1 MSNLSDTAKVI
12 VLTSC
17 LKGLKTEL
25 DKIKDC
31 TVKED
36 IEWINNYINYTLW
49 LIENEDN
56 EQ

>member
-1 MSNLSDTAKVI
+1 MGLSDTAKVM

-17 LKGLKTEL
+17 LKGLKAEI
-25 DKIKDC
+25 DKIKDY

-36 IEWINNYINYTLW
+36 IEWISNYINYTLW

>member
-17 LKGLKTEL
+17 LKGLKNEL

-56 EQ
+56 KQ

>member
-1 MSNLSDTAKVI
+1 MDNLSDTAKVI

>member
-25 DKIKDC
+25 DKIKDY